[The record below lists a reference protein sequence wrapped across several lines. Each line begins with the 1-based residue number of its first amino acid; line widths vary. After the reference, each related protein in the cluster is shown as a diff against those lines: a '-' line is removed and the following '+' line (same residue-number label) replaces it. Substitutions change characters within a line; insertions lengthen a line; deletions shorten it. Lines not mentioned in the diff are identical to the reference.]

1 MSTTLPQYK
10 ELSDAETKQETQ
22 RLLLSGKWRM
32 LGESCP
38 ITHLPL
44 FLNKENGMVWSVKL
58 QMPVKIESQATA
70 GATTESP
77 STAPAAETPA
87 PVSSTEISARIG
99 QKLLQGWELLNEV
112 GEDGVP
118 LMKDLQGNLWSPTQ
132 GDMMSNLPQ
141 QSNNDEEEE
150 EEIPEHDPLPPMR
163 GEDDAVSQRI
173 GQKLLLGWT
182 MLAENCPV
190 TMACPLFRDPSNG
203 KMWSAALN
211 DYLPEDE
218 KKRVK
223 VQDETAKPPAAV
235 LTQVYYDDDEEEN
248 DKVSTIVQGIL
259 KGKMLAW
266 ARELETTTDL
276 NKTRELLAVIKD
288 IATTLKELQT
298 L

>member
-1 MSTTLPQYK
+1 MSTPQYK

-58 QMPVKIESQATA
+58 QMPVQIESQATA
-70 GATTESP
+70 GATTTSSP
-77 STAPAAETPA
+77 TMPAAETPA

-132 GDMMSNLPQ
+132 GDMSNNPPQ
-141 QSNNDEEEE
+141 QLN

-163 GEDDAVSQRI
+163 GEDGDVSQRI

-223 VQDETAKPPAAV
+223 VQNETARPPSAV
-235 LTQVYYDDDEEEN
+235 LTQVYYDDDEEEEEEEN
-248 DKVSTIVQGIL
+248 DKVSTTVQGIL

-276 NKTRELLAVIKD
+276 NKTHELLAVIKD